1 MSDEFSWVKRLARG
15 DEQALVAI
23 YDRYQGRIYRFAM
36 QMTADPLMAQDVTQ
50 EVFLALLRK
59 PDAFQ
64 PERGTLASFLFGVAR
79 NHVRN
84 RLRHER
90 RYVELDPAET
100 DGFTA
105 GREDTAELSSGE
117 IRQAVL
123 ALPGEYREVI
133 VLCEF
138 QGMSYAEAAVA
149 LETPI
154 GTVRSRLHRARALLG
169 RKLAPELKR
178 QHPAVHS

>member
-1 MSDEFSWVKRLARG
+1 MPDEFSWVKRLARG

-36 QMTADPLMAQDVTQ
+36 QMTGDPSMAQDATQ
-50 EVFLALLRK
+50 EVFLTLLRK

-64 PERGTLASFLFGVAR
+64 PERGTLASFLFGVAK

-90 RYVELDPAET
+90 RYVELEPAEA
-100 DGFTA
+100 DGLTA
-105 GREDTAELSSGE
+105 GREDIAELSGGE
-117 IRQAVL
+117 VREAVL
-123 ALPGEYREVI
+123 ALPGEYREIV

-138 QGMSYAEAAVA
+138 QGMSYAEAAAA

-154 GTVRSRLHRARALLG
+154 GTVRSRLHRDRALLA
-169 RKLAPELKR
+169 RKLAPALKR
-178 QHPAVHS
+178 EQPRVRS